1 MPAPTDTP
9 LPALPAS
16 AWQTVRNAQRKA
28 QRSRQRAARPRAGD
42 GRASEAAQTPASPV
56 TAAQRRGQATEDAA
70 LALLCRAG
78 LAPLARNLR
87 CKAGEIDLVMRDGDV
102 LVFVEVRYRAA
113 ARHGGAAASVDAAK
127 QARVARAAAHF
138 LPRLARAGWNG
149 RQPACRY
156 DVVAAEDG
164 SLTWLRGAFDTPEA
178 PA

>member
-1 MPAPTDTP
+1 MPDPADAP
-9 LPALPAS
+9 LPSLPAS
-16 AWQTVRNAQRKA
+16 AWQAVRTAQKKA
-28 QRSRQRAARPRAGD
+28 QRSRRRASRPRARD
-42 GRASEAAQTPASPV
+42 GLAPEAETPASPV

-138 LPRLARAGWNG
+138 LPRLVRAGWNG

-164 SLTWLRGAFDTPEA
+164 SLTWLRGAFDTPDA

>member
-1 MPAPTDTP
+1 MPAPSDAQ

-16 AWQTVRNAQRKA
+16 AWQTVRSAQKKA
-28 QRSRQRAARPRAGD
+28 QRSRRRASRPRARG
-42 GRASEAAQTPASPV
+42 GRVPAAETPASPV

-102 LVFVEVRYRAA
+102 LVFVEVRYRAR

-138 LPRLARAGWNG
+138 LPRLARNGWNG

-164 SLTWLRGAFDTPEA
+164 SLTWLRGAFDTPDA